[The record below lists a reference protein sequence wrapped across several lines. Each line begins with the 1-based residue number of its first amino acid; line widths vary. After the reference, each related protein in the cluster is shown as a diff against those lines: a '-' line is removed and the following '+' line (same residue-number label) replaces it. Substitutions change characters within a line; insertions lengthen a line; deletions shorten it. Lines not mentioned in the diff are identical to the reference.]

1 MSEKDGRGGA
11 RQELR
16 AALIKTASR
25 IIAEEGAKGLKAR
38 DLAKEVGCALGSIYN
53 VFPDMDALVLA
64 IRIETLDRLETEVI
78 ARVGDDTPD
87 NAKAAG
93 ERLMHL
99 TEVYIDFAHANWGL
113 WSAAFEHTD
122 VAGEA
127 WDAYLGRLAH
137 IFERIEAPL
146 RALGQNMPV
155 DRLSLLSRALFSAVH
170 GIVLN
175 GLDQSLG
182 SVSLEDV
189 KWQARTVLSAAL
201 AGLATQSR
209 V

>member
-1 MSEKDGRGGA
+1 MSEKDGRGAA

-16 AALIKTASR
+16 EALIKAASR

-38 DLAKEVGCALGSIYN
+38 DLARQVGCALGSIYN

-78 ARVGDDTPD
+78 DRIGNDAPES
-87 NAKAAG
+87 AAAAG
-93 ERLMHL
+93 DRLMHL
-99 TEVYIDFAHANWGL
+99 TDVYIDFAHANWGL
-113 WSAAFEHTD
+113 WSAAFEHTN
-122 VAGEA
+122 VTGAA
-127 WDAYLGRLAH
+127 WDAYLGRLAK

-146 RALGQNMPV
+146 RALGPAMPA

-189 KWQARTVLSAAL
+189 RWQARTVLAAAL
-201 AGLATQSR
+201 QGLAAQSR
-209 V
+209 S

>member
-1 MSEKDGRGGA
+1 MSEKEGRGGA
-11 RQELR
+11 RQELH
-16 AALIKTASR
+16 ASLIKAASR
-25 IIAEEGAKGLKAR
+25 IIAEEGAKALKAR
-38 DLAKEVGCALGSIYN
+38 DLAREVGCALGTIYN

-64 IRIETLDRLETEVI
+64 IRIETLDRLEREVV
-78 ARVGDDTPD
+78 ARVGDTLPET
-87 NAKAAG
+87 AEAAG

-146 RALGQNMPV
+146 RKLGGAIPA
-155 DRLSLLSRALFSAVH
+155 DRLPLLSRALFSAVH

-182 SVSLEDV
+182 NVSLEDV
-189 KWQARTVLSAAL
+189 KWQARTVLAAAL
-201 AGLATQSR
+201 AGLAGPSR
-209 V
+209 R